1 MGEFR
6 YSVKRFHGIDDTH
19 IAQLIFVG
27 APFGNTTVYVDNF
40 LYNQAASVTAAPTPT
55 VAASK

>member
-1 MGEFR
+1 LTTR
-6 YSVKRFHGIDDTH
+6 SH

-40 LYNQAASVTAAPTPT
+40 LYNQAASVTAAPTQQ
-55 VAASK
+55 